1 MGARGPAPKPTALKR
16 LQGNP
21 GKRALPA
28 GEPQP
33 AAGGVPAVPRWLSE
47 EGKREWRRLAGR
59 LWRAGLLT
67 EADHDGLAMYCET
80 FATWKRAEA
89 QVRAKGE
96 VVRTAGGN
104 VIQNPY
110 LSIANR
116 AKRDA
121 LVLAR
126 EFGMTPAAR
135 TRISV
140 DGGEEEP
147 SVADLLFGLVDM
159 AGGVDDGG

>member
-1 MGARGPAPKPTALKR
+1 M
-16 LQGNP
+16 
-21 GKRALPA
+21 
-28 GEPQP
+28 
-33 AAGGVPAVPRWLSE
+33 
-47 EGKREWRRLAGR
+47 
-59 LWRAGLLT
+59 
-67 EADHDGLAMYCET
+67 
-80 FATWKRAEA
+80 
-89 QVRAKGE
+89 
-96 VVRTAGGN
+96 
-104 VIQNPY
+104 IQNPY

>member
-1 MGARGPAPKPTALKR
+1 MGERGPAPKPTALKV

-21 GKRALPA
+21 GKRALPK
-28 GEPQP
+28 GEPRP
-33 AAGGVPAVPRWLSE
+33 AAGKVPTAPRWLSE
-47 EGKREWRRLAGR
+47 EAKKEWRRLAGR
-59 LWRAGLLT
+59 LWRVGLLT
-67 EADHDGLAMYCET
+67 EADHDALALYCET
-80 FATWKRAEA
+80 FASWRRAEE
-89 QVRAKGE
+89 QVRKKGE
-96 VVRTAGGN
+96 VMRTAAGN

-135 TRISV
+135 SRISIES
-140 DGGEEEP
+140 GEEEP
-147 SVADLLFGLVDM
+147 SLAELLFQQVG
-159 AGGVDDGG
+159 DGWKS